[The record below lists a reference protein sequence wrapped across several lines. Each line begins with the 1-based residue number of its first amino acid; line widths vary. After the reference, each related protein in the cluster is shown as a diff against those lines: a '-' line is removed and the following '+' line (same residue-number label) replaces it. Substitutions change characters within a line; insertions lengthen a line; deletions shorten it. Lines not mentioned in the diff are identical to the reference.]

1 MMAPM
6 HPLGPRTVPTL
17 YFIGVTTTQSSIMKV
32 FPEWSDILGLGA
44 EIAGYDAPIHA
55 PAEMYRAIV
64 GHIKEDPPSMGALVT
79 THKIDLLDATRE
91 MFDYLDPYSELCGE
105 ISCISKREGRLE
117 GYAKDPIT
125 SGLAWEAFVEP
136 GHWGRTGAHLM
147 CIGAGG
153 SAVAITAYV
162 AGLPDAADRPQRFIV
177 VQRSVPR
184 LEKLQAIL
192 AKLDTDIEFEYVLNE
207 DPARNDEIMAS
218 LPSGSMVINA
228 TGMGKDRPGSP
239 VTDNGL
245 FPENGLVWELNY
257 RGELDF
263 LHQAERQA
271 DSRNLTVEDGWLYF
285 LHGWSQVIAEV
296 FHLDLTPE
304 LFAELDE
311 AASVIRQPPVDL
323 GGPSVALG
331 MQLSRSSPDG
341 SSPGIDRQSGGRYE
355 DIGNRSLLPPD
366 RRPTSAD
373 TEGRGT

>member
-1 MMAPM
+1 MMKTTN
-6 HPLGPRTVPTL
+6 PLEPRTVPTL

-32 FPEWSDILGLGA
+32 FPKWSDVLGLGA

-55 PAEMYRAIV
+55 PAQTYRAIV
-64 GHIKEDPPSMGALVT
+64 RHIKEDPLSMGALVT

-91 MFDYLDPYSELCGE
+91 MFDYLDPYAALCGE

-117 GYAKDPIT
+117 GFAKDPIT

-136 GHWGRTGAHLM
+136 GHWGHMGGYVM

-153 SAVAITAYV
+153 SAVAISVYV
-162 AGLPDAADRPQRFIV
+162 SGLPDPADRPQRFIV
-177 VQRSVPR
+177 VQRSLPR
-184 LEKLQAIL
+184 LEKLQAIH
-192 AKLDTDIEFEYVLNE
+192 AKLDTDIEFEYILNE
-207 DPARNDEIMAS
+207 DPVKNDATMAS
-218 LPSGSMVINA
+218 LPPGSMVINA

-239 VTDNGL
+239 ITDNGL

-271 DSRNLTVEDGWLYF
+271 ESRSLTIEDGWVYF

-304 LFAELDE
+304 LFAELDK
-311 AASVIRQPPVDL
+311 AALVIR
-323 GGPSVALG
+323 S
-331 MQLSRSSPDG
+331 
-341 SSPGIDRQSGGRYE
+341 
-355 DIGNRSLLPPD
+355 
-366 RRPTSAD
+366 
-373 TEGRGT
+373 